1 MKRFLLLCAASIA
14 LAGSLGVQAADTCAE
29 QPSEGSLWQCTDR
42 QKKLAEEDLNQAYIA
57 AKKRIVQ
64 MYGSEQLLGE
74 QYVATLTDTQR
85 HWLKYRDGQ
94 CRLEAF
100 SAEEGSTVHA
110 TAVNICI
117 ARIDKARSE
126 MIKQMPY

>member
-14 LAGSLGVQAADTCAE
+14 LAGSFGVQAADACAE

-64 MYGSEQLLGE
+64 MYSSEKLLGE
-74 QYVATLTDTQR
+74 QYVATLTGTQR

-100 SAEEGSTVHA
+100 AAEEGSTVHA

>member
-1 MKRFLLLCAASIA
+1 MKKFLLLCAASIA
-14 LAGSLGVQAADTCAE
+14 LAASLAVQAADICAE
-29 QPSEGSLWQCTDR
+29 QLSDGSLWQCTER

-64 MYGSEQLLGE
+64 MYRSDKPLGE
-74 QYVATLTDTQR
+74 QYVATFTDSQR

-94 CRLEAF
+94 CSLEAF
-100 SAEEGSTVHA
+100 AAEEGSTVHA

>member
-1 MKRFLLLCAASIA
+1 MKRFLLLCAPPIA
-14 LAGSLGVQAADTCAE
+14 LAASLAVQAADICAE
-29 QPSEGSLWQCTDR
+29 QPSEGSLWQCTER
-42 QKKLAEEDLNQAYIA
+42 QKKRAEDDLNQTYIA
-57 AKKRIVQ
+57 AKKRIMQ
-64 MYGSEQLLGE
+64 MYGAEKMLGE
-74 QYVATLTDTQR
+74 QYVAMLTASQR

-94 CRLEAF
+94 CGLEAF
-100 SAEEGSTVHA
+100 AAEEGSTVHA